1 MGVNE
6 TLVYWGV
13 CRSFSLV
20 VYHLCLH
27 SSVNKKDLYQAHA
40 MIFAIQYLHDPSQE
54 LTPWHWYEQA
64 CDLFCVQP
72 EMTGQLALHRWNEL
86 PRIELK
92 FKQEPSGI
100 SETYQ
105 AVQFHRA
112 VDFML
117 LMCSEEQY
125 EFVIEWTRTKHD
137 RTKENFS
144 SQEYELQRESCA
156 AFLPKEMAT
165 GEVRRGS

>member
-6 TLVYWGV
+6 ALVYWNV
-13 CRSFSLV
+13 CRCFPLV

-27 SSVNKKDLYQAHA
+27 SRVNKKDFHQAHA
-40 MIFAIQYLHDPSQE
+40 MIFAICYSHDPSQE
-54 LTPWHWYEQA
+54 LTPWHWYEKI
-64 CDLFCVQP
+64 CDLFNVPQ

-92 FKQEPSGI
+92 FKQEPRGI

-125 EFVIEWTRTKHD
+125 EFVIEWIRTKHD

-144 SQEYELQRESCA
+144 SQEHELQFESCS
-156 AFLPKEMAT
+156 AFMPEKKTTRSIGRE
-165 GEVRRGS
+165 G